1 MGWRERQALTV
12 TGVVTPEFAELGP
25 QSPWNLVV
33 DMCVSVCS
41 HRPVHRSG
49 LIPFYYFLEETCPD
63 RSLVTGPYSRAPGAK
78 LRSLTLIWKFWEPVV
93 CFERRNPQCLRPT
106 APLPQRSPGASP
118 AAKLLLSLFPPD
130 LEVWKRPPFK
140 ASQPLTFHPV

>member
-12 TGVVTPEFAELGP
+12 TGEPWTPRVCGAGSTKPLEFGCRYVCVCVFTQACSQGVVSYHFITF
-25 QSPWNLVV
+25 SK
-33 DMCVSVCS
+33 
-41 HRPVHRSG
+41 RPVQ
-49 LIPFYYFLEETCPD
+49 D
-63 RSLVTGPYSRAPGAK
+63 RLGSRGPYSRAPGAK

-130 LEVWKRPPFK
+130 LEVWERPPFK
-140 ASQPLTFHPV
+140 ASQP